1 MTMKNK
7 IQELYTKAIY
17 EDLPPNVFADQ
28 VLRLFGVSGS
38 LPFNAIINPHYDRNG
53 FIDGGLII
61 SNGEIIGHADP
72 KGEQGA
78 MGEAGRQ

>member
-1 MTMKNK
+1 MKSK
-7 IQELYTKAIY
+7 IEKLYVDAIN
-17 EDLPPNVFADQ
+17 EGLPPNVFADQ

-72 KGEQGA
+72 RGEQGT